1 MCVEATC
8 CGSGPEAFL
17 LGGRGVGGESPTY
30 TIVSGNRALKLAG
43 ERSTLAF
50 AILVSANSNLLT

>member
-1 MCVEATC
+1 M
-8 CGSGPEAFL
+8 
-17 LGGRGVGGESPTY
+17 GGGEESPTY